1 VESLGARSG
10 YGQIEQKCGREGCLK
25 GFMTMT
31 DFAKV
36 IREDSEWA
44 LSFAKKQI
52 EGKTTGLEKHD
63 YIAAIEKHAAATYGD
78 TMGKERSFAKAITED
93 NVGRLLYRA
102 LKAAPGSEI
111 KSEPPAASGDAPQD
125 FVGRPA
131 HARLHSMTV
140 DHVRANPR
148 QSYQSAYSFLYTKP
162 ENSALRE
169 QIKAEHF
176 ASIAKAYA

>member
-1 VESLGARSG
+1 
-10 YGQIEQKCGREGCLK
+10 
-25 GFMTMT
+25 MT

-36 IREDSEWA
+36 IREDPEWVI
-44 LSFAKKQI
+44 SFAKMQI

-63 YIAAIEKHAAATYGD
+63 YIAAIERHAAATYGD
-78 TMGKERSFAKAITED
+78 TMGKERSFAKAIVED
-93 NVGRLLYRA
+93 DVGKLLYRA

-111 KSEPPAASGDAPQD
+111 KPTPPSASGDAAQD

-131 HARLHSMTV
+131 HARLHSMVV

-148 QSYQSAYSFLYTKP
+148 QSYASAYAFHYTKP
-162 ENSALRE
+162 ENAALRE
-169 QIKAEHF
+169 EVKREHF